1 MRPPT
6 TTDARGTLL
15 VFGAGFIGEHVAR
28 RAAEHGYAVLGT
40 TRRRERAKE
49 LTKRGVQPLLFRGSE
64 PLADEV
70 VESHLSSVTHILS
83 TVPPSAGADPVLAQ
97 HRETLEKRMPSLKWI
112 GHVSTAAV
120 YGAQPHIDAST
131 VPRPGTYGGRLR
143 MLIEREW
150 AALALPPTADP
161 VRIFRPTSVYG
172 PWRGPQQSLRQ
183 GMAAA
188 IEKPDH
194 VVSRIHVDDV
204 AAAVLASMEQSLGVF
219 SSDDVQEGGDAA
231 TAEADGCPIEGAGC
245 STYLLADEEPASPA
259 EVLREAAKIYGC
271 PAPEAISY
279 DQIES
284 GLSADA
290 RAFWSHPVRAASG
303 GALGALGVRLAY
315 PNYREGLAAVRDV
328 EASPIELPS
337 PPAADE
343 APVTPPSPPPPKPRR
358 AKAAKAAP
366 KKEATSPPVAEK
378 KTAEAKTEKEIALE
392 NEIEALKA
400 QLATTKGAR
409 SAAAVVE
416 AATKPAAAGAAASLT
431 DESIETMKV
440 ADIKDEL
447 RKFDKKLLPELDL
460 RVSGKKDELVDRL
473 KKARDAMGSK
483 GAASRSDDVP
493 F

>member
-1 MRPPT
+1 MAAMRTRISWTATGRSVGCGWSRSNSSSDGVRHSRHAVGASCWLFAQKTAFGPICSPIPSSRPSHRRSTEDKAARDTWPSACQHKTAIHHRHRARHSPMRPPT

-40 TRRRERAKE
+40 TRRLAGELAKQRAAAA
-49 LTKRGVQPLLFRGSE
+49 LQRLGAARGRGRRIAPIQRDAYTLDRAAVRRRRPGPWQHRGRLRGSVR
-64 PLADEV
+64 P
-70 VESHLSSVTHILS
+70 
-83 TVPPSAGADPVLAQ
+83 
-97 HRETLEKRMPSLKWI
+97 LKWI

-120 YGAQPHIDAST
+120 YGAQPHIDASS

-219 SSDDVQEGGDAA
+219 SSDGVQEGGDAA

-343 APVTPPSPPPPKPRR
+343 APATPPSPPPPKPRR

-366 KKEATSPPVAEK
+366 KKEATAPPVAE
-378 KTAEAKTEKEIALE
+378 ED
-392 NEIEALKA
+392 
-400 QLATTKGAR
+400 GR
-409 SAAAVVE
+409 
-416 AATKPAAAGAAASLT
+416 G
-431 DESIETMKV
+431 
-440 ADIKDEL
+440 KDGE
-447 RKFDKKLLPELDL
+447 
-460 RVSGKKDELVDRL
+460 GDRL
-473 KKARDAMGSK
+473 RE
-483 GAASRSDDVP
+483 
-493 F
+493 